1 MTEPLGVSSLTD
13 GRHAHLLDSASL
25 NKISWS
31 AVLAGVAVALSTQI
45 LMTLLGLGIGTAVLD
60 PAASDNPGAGALS
73 ISSGLWFVASGVIAS
88 FVGGYIASYLSARPN
103 RSTGVYHGLT
113 SWAVTTLLVL
123 YLLTTSLGA
132 IAGGAVGGIAKII
145 GGFGQTAT
153 SVATA
158 AAPAV
163 AGADNP
169 FSGIEQRI
177 RTATGNDPQALQDT
191 AVAALRAVISG
202 DQATTEDARSKAAT
216 ALARAQNIP
225 ADQAKAQVMEYEAQ
239 YKQSVEVAKQKALA
253 AAQTAA
259 KALSTGAIIA
269 FLALLLGAVA
279 AWFGGLVGTVR
290 AETRV
295 CR

>member
-1 MTEPLGVSSLTD
+1 MTEPLGVTSLTD
-13 GRHAHLLDSASL
+13 GKDAHLLDSASL

-45 LMTLLGLGIGTAVLD
+45 LLTLLGLGMGTAVVD
-60 PAASDNPGAGALS
+60 PAASDNPGAAALS
-73 ISSGLWFVASGVIAS
+73 IGSGLWFVASGVIAS
-88 FVGGYIASYLSARPN
+88 FIGGYIASYLSALVK
-103 RSTGVYHGLT
+103 RSTGGYHGLT
-113 SWAVTTLLVL
+113 SWAVTTLVVL
-123 YLLTTSLGA
+123 YLLTTSLGT
-132 IAGGAVGGIAKII
+132 IAGGAFGGIAKIV

-153 SVATA
+153 LVAAA

-163 AGADNP
+163 ANAGNP
-169 FSGIEQRI
+169 FSGIEQQI
-177 RTATGNDPQALQDT
+177 RTATGNDPQALQDI

-202 DQATTEDARSKAAT
+202 DQATVEDARSKAAT

-239 YKQSVEVAKQKALA
+239 YKQSVEVAKKKAFEA
-253 AAQTAA
+253 AHTAT
-259 KALSTGAIIA
+259 KALSTGALVA

-279 AWFGGLVGTVR
+279 AWFGGVVGTVR

-295 CR
+295 RL